1 MNITF
6 KFIKD
11 KTNVEEGIAY
21 IRAVLMQR
29 YIENLNV
36 DEVNKSKIK
45 ENLIKELQKKV
56 VL

>member
-36 DEVNKSKIK
+36 DEVNKIKIK